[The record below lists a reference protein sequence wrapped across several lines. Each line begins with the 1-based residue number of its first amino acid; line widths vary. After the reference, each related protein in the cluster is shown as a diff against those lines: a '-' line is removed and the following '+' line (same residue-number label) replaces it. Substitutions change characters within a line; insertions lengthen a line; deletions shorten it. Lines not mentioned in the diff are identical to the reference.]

1 MCQAWCQE
9 PLNSNAPDFALMEL
23 RIQAGVGER
32 QAESVDV
39 LDRVLL
45 APGNITMH
53 SKWFMKY
60 MLYTTAY
67 KKSGGKQ
74 N

>member
-1 MCQAWCQE
+1 M
-9 PLNSNAPDFALMEL
+9 
-23 RIQAGVGER
+23 GER